1 MILASLAL
9 KNLLRN
15 RRRSLL
21 TAGSVA
27 VSILLLVVFL
37 AVYRF
42 LQEPPASKGERTHL
56 VLMVTARTSPI
67 QPMPMSYLR
76 RIEALPGVRTVTQ
89 VFWFDARYK
98 DEDTVIA
105 SLSLDPEKVFE
116 FFRSWQLPAEQKE
129 QFRREQTAAIASR
142 FLAAKYGW
150 KVGDHIYVSS
160 PSYFGVGVDLLL
172 RGIYDAK
179 EEQSYLVFHWDYL
192 NEVLRRPNVTGQFWI
207 LADSEEVVPAL
218 MKRVDQEFRDEPV
231 QTLTQTVKQFTLNF
245 LSWFGNVKLI
255 LAGISGAVAFAVVL
269 IVANS
274 MAMSIRERTAEL
286 ATLRALG
293 FRMRHLLAALIAETL
308 ALSFAGAAVGSLGAW
323 IICRALAGITIGG
336 GLLVNLEVGAPG
348 VLFAFVAAILIS
360 LLSTLVPALRAART
374 RIADALRFVG

>member
-1 MILASLAL
+1 
-9 KNLLRN
+9 
-15 RRRSLL
+15 
-21 TAGSVA
+21 
-27 VSILLLVVFL
+27 
-37 AVYRF
+37 
-42 LQEPPASKGERTHL
+42 
-56 VLMVTARTSPI
+56 
-67 QPMPMSYLR
+67 
-76 RIEALPGVRTVTQ
+76 
-89 VFWFDARYK
+89 
-98 DEDTVIA
+98 
-105 SLSLDPEKVFE
+105 
-116 FFRSWQLPAEQKE
+116 
-129 QFRREQTAAIASR
+129 
-142 FLAAKYGW
+142 
-150 KVGDHIYVSS
+150 
-160 PSYFGVGVDLLL
+160 
-172 RGIYDAK
+172 
-179 EEQSYLVFHWDYL
+179 
-192 NEVLRRPNVTGQFWI
+192 
-207 LADSEEVVPAL
+207 
-218 MKRVDQEFRDEPV
+218 
-231 QTLTQTVKQFTLNF
+231 
-245 LSWFGNVKLI
+245 LI